1 MKILEE
7 IQKFEK
13 DFMVA
18 GKIASKMSHEAKAS
32 NKTHTGFYE
41 LDIVT
46 TADLAVQEF
55 ILERLSKSEELRKC
69 QLLAE
74 ENTKFQEDFAKESD
88 FVLTLDPI
96 DGTYLFAN
104 GKKMW
109 KVIVG
114 IHNKKRPIYTF
125 CYFPEYDWAV
135 KMVND
140 ECTFIGEKPN
150 IDLKIAIPPKAII
163 YGVYGENVDPCD
175 LFPIQYPKLKEQGYT
190 FLERKEIS
198 SEPSTTGQFLIL
210 ADKFAG
216 LIMDGRM
223 GSAVDILVGLHF
235 GLANDYQVINEMDL
249 SEPSNCYHEGIGNY
263 QGYFQVLKK

>member
-13 DFMVA
+13 DFIAA
-18 GKIASKMSHEAKAS
+18 GRLASKMCHKAQVGF
-32 NKTHTGFYE
+32 KTKTGFYE
-41 LDIVT
+41 LDVVT
-46 TADLAVQEF
+46 TADIAVQKF
-55 ILERLSKSEELRKC
+55 ILERLSKSKELRKC

-74 ENTKFQEDFAKESD
+74 ENTKFQEGFAKESD
-88 FVLTLDPI
+88 LVLTLDPI

-109 KVIVG
+109 KVIIG
-114 IHNKKRPIYTF
+114 IHDKKRPIYTF

-140 ECTFIGEKPN
+140 ECTYIGKRPN
-150 IDLKIAIPPKAII
+150 IELKSPIPSKTIV
-163 YGVYGENVDPCD
+163 YGVYGKVVGPEK
-175 LFPIQYPKLKEQGYT
+175 LFPNQYSTLLKQGYS

-198 SEPSTTGQFLIL
+198 NEPSTTGQFLIL

-216 LIMDGRM
+216 LIMSGTM

-235 GLANDYQVINEMDL
+235 GLSNSYEVVNGMDISKPINNSD
-249 SEPSNCYHEGIGNY
+249 GVGNY
-263 QGYFQVLKK
+263 KGYYLVLKK